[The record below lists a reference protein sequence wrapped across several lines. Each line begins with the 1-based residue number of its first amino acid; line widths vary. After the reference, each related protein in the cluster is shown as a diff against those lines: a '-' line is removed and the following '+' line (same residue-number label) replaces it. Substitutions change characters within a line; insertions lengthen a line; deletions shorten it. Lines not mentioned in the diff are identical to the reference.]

1 MRSPTRRAC
10 ESFRQVWRAKENK
23 VFYVDDYNEENVFKK
38 VVAKLQ
44 AVKSGMTLEDLA
56 EELNY
61 NLFILKEQMGVRI
74 QDFRA

>member
-1 MRSPTRRAC
+1 M
-10 ESFRQVWRAKENK
+10 
-23 VFYVDDYNEENVFKK
+23 
-38 VVAKLQ
+38 VAKLQ